1 MIRIK
6 IHNKEYKVKEATSS
20 EDKAKGLQGVNNLPE
35 DEGMLFYFDPPQDV
49 QFWMKDVSIPLD
61 IVFIDDDEEVI
72 KVQEG
77 IPNDETFIE
86 APDVAYVLEVNA
98 NSGIQVGD
106 ELELDDEEEDKGPVM
121 KVLAQDGSDQY
132 ALWGGERIFSRKNTK
147 ILIKKAKKA
156 NSTQDIKDYKALGK
170 YIFKCIKIQDTRD
183 PEYVQAPKEN
193 SK

>member
-20 EDKAKGLQGVNNLPE
+20 EDKAKGLQGIDKLPE

-49 QFWMKDVSIPLD
+49 QFWMKDVNIPLD

-98 NSGIQVGD
+98 NSGIQIGD
-106 ELELDDEEEDKGPVM
+106 ELELDDEEEEKGPVM

-156 NSTQDIKDYKALGK
+156 NSTQDIKDYKAFGK

>member
-6 IHNKEYKVKEATSS
+6 IHNKEYKVKEATTP
-20 EDKAKGLQGVNNLPE
+20 EEKAKGLQGIDKLPE

-49 QFWMKDVSIPLD
+49 QFWMKDVNIPLD

-106 ELELDDEEEDKGPVM
+106 ELELNDEEEDKGPVM

>member
-6 IHNKEYKVKEATSS
+6 IHNKEYKVKEATTP
-20 EDKAKGLQGVNNLPE
+20 EEKAKGLQGIDKLPE

-49 QFWMKDVSIPLD
+49 QFWMKDVNIPLD

-132 ALWGGERIFSRKNTK
+132 VLWGGERIFRRAFTK
-147 ILIKKAKKA
+147 QIIKWAKKAKIT
-156 NSTQDIKDYKALGK
+156 NSEKEKIQIYKRLGK
-170 YIFKCIKIQDTRD
+170 KIFKEIKAQDERT
-183 PEYVQAPKEN
+183 PEYVQAPK
-193 SK
+193 

>member
-20 EDKAKGLQGVNNLPE
+20 EEKAKGLQGIDKLPE

-121 KVLAQDGSDQY
+121 KVLA
-132 ALWGGERIFSRKNTK
+132 
-147 ILIKKAKKA
+147 
-156 NSTQDIKDYKALGK
+156 
-170 YIFKCIKIQDTRD
+170 
-183 PEYVQAPKEN
+183 
-193 SK
+193 

>member
-20 EDKAKGLQGVNNLPE
+20 EEKAKGLQGIDKLPE

-106 ELELDDEEEDKGPVM
+106 ELELDDEEEEKGPVM

>member
-6 IHNKEYKVKEATSS
+6 IHNKEYKVKGATSS
-20 EDKAKGLQGVNNLPE
+20 EEKAKGLQGVNNLPE

-98 NSGIQVGD
+98 NSGIQIGD

>member
-20 EDKAKGLQGVNNLPE
+20 EEKAKGLQGIDKLPE

-183 PEYVQAPKEN
+183 PEYVSAPKEN